1 MSFFY
6 CLHREVSS
14 SFLKSLGIL
23 FISEKTGAERRGG
36 GRCQPGAGRVPLAR
50 VLGQL
55 QGRGQMRL
63 RGAPFARPKGLDAG
77 SSERREAQD
86 GKAAP
91 TGGGEGAAVASRG
104 LVLAVSVRPGES
116 HVIRRQPSSS
126 SSSSWLHCE
135 ACGILGPRP
144 GIELVSSAREVRS
157 LDLQM
162 ARGVPT
168 GILLNEPSFLG
179 EEAGRVSVKA
189 SIVLPPVLTWS
200 PSPQDLRP

>member
-23 FISEKTGAERRGG
+23 FISEKTGAECRGG
-36 GRCQPGAGRVPLAR
+36 GRCQPGPGRVPRAR
-50 VLGQL
+50 VLRQL
-55 QGRGQMRL
+55 QGSGQMRL
-63 RGAPFARPKGLDAG
+63 RGAPFACPKGLDAG

-116 HVIRRQPSSS
+116 RVIRRQPSSS
-126 SSSSWLHCE
+126 SFSWLHCE
-135 ACGILGPRP
+135 ARGILGPRP
-144 GIELVSSAREVRS
+144 GIEPVSSSREVRTS
-157 LDLQM
+157 
-162 ARGVPT
+162 RWP